1 MSKATDNRIRW
12 KKVAGMSAYA
22 LGQLEALLLAETK
35 LQGYEMEAALS
46 VDMMMKL
53 PRARSA
59 FITVSLARVLGET
72 VVELRRLEQLHHR
85 RELMDRNTKDVLKNA
100 SEHLLKE
107 RERLI
112 NLDRGEGLPLP

>member
-35 LQGYEMEAALS
+35 LKGYEMEAALS